1 MNNYLMW
8 KKARLDIEA
17 MRLKRKGVR
26 QYVCD
31 KVKDYVQDEN
41 GAGVIELV
49 LILVVLIG
57 FVVIFKDRITD
68 LLKSVYE
75 KINTQANSLYGTSE

>member
-1 MNNYLMW
+1 M
-8 KKARLDIEA
+8 DIEV
-17 MRLKRKGVR
+17 MKIKRKGVKR
-26 QYVCD
+26 YVHD

-57 FVVIFKDRITD
+57 FVVIFKDRIKE
-68 LLKSVYE
+68 LLDNVYA
-75 KINTQANSLYGTSE
+75 KINSQANSLYGTSE